1 MKKSKAPARV
11 TALPEPAPA
20 PQPMAF
26 EVKLPLTTD
35 QALARVMDGLKAEG
49 FGVITRIDAHTVFH
63 EKLGISFRPY
73 TILGAC
79 HPQLAHEALSSR
91 PEVGLLLPCNV
102 TVERVDEQHSMV
114 RILNPVSMVHLA
126 GLRTDSTILALM
138 TRASERLRRVADELQ
153 AHAHTLPL

>member
-1 MKKSKAPARV
+1 MTTSRATERGTTPH
-11 TALPEPAPA
+11 AL
-20 PQPMAF
+20 AF
-26 EVKLPLTTD
+26 EVELPLTTD
-35 QALARVMDGLKAEG
+35 QTLARVMDGLKAEG

-79 HPQLAHEALSSR
+79 NPQLAHEALSSR

-102 TVERVDEQHSMV
+102 TVEGVDEQSSIV
-114 RILNPVSMVHLA
+114 RILDPVSMVHLG
-126 GLRTDSTILALM
+126 GLGKDSTVLALM
-138 TRASERLRRVADELQ
+138 TRASERLRRVADELR